1 MTFSAQH
8 IRQAQRHLRSHDP
21 VMKAVL
27 KQVGPFTLKLERNRL
42 QALIRSIVSQ
52 QISTAAARTIL
63 ARLQAATGGAPFSTA
78 AIVELDVDSLRE
90 LGISRQK
97 AGYLL
102 DLCQRVESGALNL
115 SQLHRLDDEAVIETL
130 TEVKGIGR
138 WTAQMFLI
146 FSLGR
151 LDIVAPDDHGLKT
164 AQMKLYGLETL
175 PDKSTFLQIAEPW
188 RPFASV
194 ASWYCWRSLDL
205 NLDSDTVNNETDR

>member
-1 MTFSAQH
+1 
-8 IRQAQRHLRSHDP
+8 
-21 VMKAVL
+21 MKAVL
-27 KQVGPFTLKLERNRL
+27 KKIGPFTLKLERNRL

-63 ARLQAATGGAPFSTA
+63 TRLQEATGGHPFSTA
-78 AIVELDVDSLRE
+78 AIAAMNVDSLRE
-90 LGISRQK
+90 IGISRQK

-102 DLCQRVESGALNL
+102 DLCHHVESGELNL
-115 SQLHRLDDEAVIETL
+115 NQLHRLDDEAVIETL
-130 TEVKGIGR
+130 TQVKGIGR

-164 AQMKLYGLETL
+164 AQMRLYGLEAL
-175 PDKSTFLQIAEPW
+175 PNKETFFEIAELW

-194 ASWYCWRSLDL
+194 ASWYCWRSLEL
-205 NLDSDTVNNETDR
+205 NLTRDTMQI

>member
-1 MTFSAQH
+1 MLNVTFSAQH

-21 VMKAVL
+21 VMKALL

-52 QISTAAARTIL
+52 QISTSAAKTIL
-63 ARLQAATGGAPFSTA
+63 GRLQEATGGHPFSTA
-78 AIVELDVDSLRE
+78 SIVALSVDSLRA

-102 DLCQRVESGALNL
+102 DLCKHVESGELNL
-115 SQLHRLDDEAVIETL
+115 TQLHRLDDEAVIETL
-130 TEVKGIGR
+130 TQVKGIGR

-146 FSLGR
+146 ASLGR
-151 LDIVAPDDHGLKT
+151 LDVVAHDDHGLKT

-175 PDKSTFLQIAEPW
+175 PNKETFFKIAEPW

-194 ASWYCWRSLDL
+194 ASWYCWRSLEL
-205 NLDSDTVNNETDR
+205 NLAHDHGEV